1 MGVPQKRSMK
11 FSRVVCVLLLC
22 TVFAAMCEAKTRVK
36 VFERGNRN
44 KWPQAIV
51 INNDWGNFMAQTRQR
66 LQLPAGSYPVLKFYD
81 SEDFEMQNP
90 EEVDDNQYVFV
101 DTSGQEVAPALTGG
115 ALAHVP
121 REHFKSPN
129 TKIHVWNYPA
139 GETAETPIADNAPPA
154 QQQQQQQQQQQ
165 AAPAAAAGGN
175 QKAEIQAKIAQL
187 NQQMDQLAAARR
199 YGDAAKVQT
208 MVEQLQAQLASIP
221 DQSSARRAE
230 ITQLLAQLNQ
240 RMDQAAASRKYAEA
254 AQIQQQHDT
263 LSAELKSL

>member
-51 INNDWGNFMAQTRQR
+51 INNDWGNFVAQTRQR

-139 GETAETPIADNAPPA
+139 GETAETPIADN
-154 QQQQQQQQQQQ
+154 
-165 AAPAAAAGGN
+165 
-175 QKAEIQAKIAQL
+175 
-187 NQQMDQLAAARR
+187 
-199 YGDAAKVQT
+199 VQT
-208 MVEQLQAQLASIP
+208 MVEQLQAQLASMP

>member
-1 MGVPQKRSMK
+1 
-11 FSRVVCVLLLC
+11 
-22 TVFAAMCEAKTRVK
+22 
-36 VFERGNRN
+36 
-44 KWPQAIV
+44 
-51 INNDWGNFMAQTRQR
+51 
-66 LQLPAGSYPVLKFYD
+66 
-81 SEDFEMQNP
+81 MQNP

-121 REHFKSPN
+121 REHFKIPN

-154 QQQQQQQQQQQ
+154 QQQQQQQQQQ

-208 MVEQLQAQLASIP
+208 MVEQLQAQLASMP

-240 RMDQAAASRKYAEA
+240 RMG
-254 AQIQQQHDT
+254 
-263 LSAELKSL
+263 

>member
-1 MGVPQKRSMK
+1 MGK

-51 INNDWGNFMAQTRQR
+51 INNDWGNFVAQTRQR

-115 ALAHVP
+115 AMAHVP

-139 GETAETPIADNAPPA
+139 GETAETPIADNAPP
-154 QQQQQQQQQQQ
+154 
-165 AAPAAAAGGN
+165 AGGN

-208 MVEQLQAQLASIP
+208 MVEQLQAQLASMP

-230 ITQLLAQLNQ
+230 
-240 RMDQAAASRKYAEA
+240 
-254 AQIQQQHDT
+254 
-263 LSAELKSL
+263 

>member
-1 MGVPQKRSMK
+1 MGEVRVGLLGAMSSK
-11 FSRVVCVLLLC
+11 FAICVLLC
-22 TVFAAMCEAKTRVK
+22 SVFAAMCEAKTRVK

-51 INNDWGNFMAQTRQR
+51 INNDWGNFVAQTRQR

-154 QQQQQQQQQQQ
+154 QQQQQQQQQ

-187 NQQMDQLAAARR
+187 NQQMDQ
-199 YGDAAKVQT
+199 
-208 MVEQLQAQLASIP
+208 
-221 DQSSARRAE
+221 
-230 ITQLLAQLNQ
+230 
-240 RMDQAAASRKYAEA
+240 AAASRKYAEA

-263 LSAELKSL
+263 LSAEL

>member
-51 INNDWGNFMAQTRQR
+51 INNDWGNFVAQTRQR

-154 QQQQQQQQQQQ
+154 QQ
-165 AAPAAAAGGN
+165 
-175 QKAEIQAKIAQL
+175 

-208 MVEQLQAQLASIP
+208 MVEQLQAQLASMP

>member
-1 MGVPQKRSMK
+1 MGPQKRSMK

-36 VFERGNRN
+36 VFERGNWN

-51 INNDWGNFMAQTRQR
+51 INNDWGNFVAQTRQR

-139 GETAETPIADNAPPA
+139 GETAETPIAAN
-154 QQQQQQQQQQQ
+154 
-165 AAPAAAAGGN
+165 
-175 QKAEIQAKIAQL
+175 
-187 NQQMDQLAAARR
+187 
-199 YGDAAKVQT
+199 VQT
-208 MVEQLQAQLASIP
+208 MVEQLQAQLASMP

>member
-1 MGVPQKRSMK
+1 MGVRSRTMK
-11 FSRVVCVLLLC
+11 LACAFLLC
-22 TVFAAMCEAKTRVK
+22 SVLAAMCEAKTRVK

-51 INNDWGNFMAQTRQR
+51 INNDWGNFVAQTRQR

-165 AAPAAAAGGN
+165 AAPAAVAGGN
-175 QKAEIQAKIAQL
+175 QKAEIQAKIVQL
-187 NQQMDQLAAARR
+187 NQQMDQLAA
-199 YGDAAKVQT
+199 
-208 MVEQLQAQLASIP
+208 
-221 DQSSARRAE
+221 ARRAE